1 MMMSDEQKVSPLQGE
16 AMIPTIKHLWL
27 SLLFLVVGAAI
38 ALGQT
43 TQLSHGQ
50 PFSEVYLAQSFPQA
64 TTERVVYSQ
73 DVETNGAYSLWSAP
87 LAGGAPVRLSN
98 ALLPGHSVKF
108 AITPD
113 GQRVVYRTDQTTR
126 GVPEVYSVPIGGGTI
141 TKLNKDLAPAN
152 GRVRDFII
160 SPASQ
165 RVYYAADADL
175 FTVLELW
182 SVPIGGGPSTQINK
196 AFAVDYDV
204 FENYQASAA
213 DQVVYRVGRTV
224 QGGHELW
231 MVPGSGHGS
240 QARRISISPMV
251 TGGGVASDFQIVG
264 DHVVY
269 RADALD
275 NGREDLF
282 SVAVAGGVST
292 RIDRQDGRS
301 VRKFVVDGES
311 VVYSYT
317 NSEWYRVPI
326 LGGAS
331 VAVAPPVM
339 PPVTSPDGRYRVY
352 EVGASLW
359 REDFQTGLHRR
370 VSCLGQVV
378 ATTWLGRPTYS
389 VTADS
394 QAVVYV
400 ADDEVFASPI
410 SGAVCRIF
418 ADGFETGNQGAW
430 Q

>member
-1 MMMSDEQKVSPLQGE
+1 MSDNEPMTRLDRVILIL
-16 AMIPTIKHLWL
+16 AVAWAVAI
-27 SLLFLVVGAAI
+27 LLFLAAV
-38 ALGQT
+38 AFATDT
-43 TQLSHGQ
+43 TRQLSHSQ
-50 PFSEVYLAQSFPQA
+50 PFSEIYLASSFPQA
-64 TTERVVYSQ
+64 TSTHAVYVQ
-73 DVETNGAYSLWSAP
+73 DAVTNGAHELWSVA
-87 LAGGAPVRLSN
+87 LAGGVPVRLSN
-98 ALLPGHSVKF
+98 ALAPNQSVEF
-108 AITPD
+108 QISAD

-126 GVPEVYSVPIGGGTI
+126 GVPELYSVPIGGGTI

-231 MVPGSGHGS
+231 MVPGGGHGS

-251 TGGGVASDFQIVG
+251 TGGGVDSDFQIVG
-264 DHVVY
+264 DRVVY

-282 SVAVAGGVST
+282 SVPVAGGVST

-301 VRKFVVDGES
+301 VRKFTIDGDS

-326 LGGAS
+326 LGGVS
-331 VAVAPPVM
+331 VAVAPPVA
-339 PPVTSPDGRYRVY
+339 PPVVSPDGRYRVY
-352 EVGASLW
+352 EVGSSLW
-359 REDFQTGLHRR
+359 AENLQTGLHRR
-370 VSCLGQVV
+370 VSCVGQTVQ
-378 ATTWLGRPTYS
+378 ASWLGRPTYS
-389 VTADS
+389 VTPDS
-394 QAVVYV
+394 ETVIYV
-400 ADDEVFASPI
+400 AGELWASPV
-410 SGAVCRIF
+410 SGAVCLIWK
-418 ADGFETGNQGAW
+418 DGFESGNSAGW
-430 Q
+430 S